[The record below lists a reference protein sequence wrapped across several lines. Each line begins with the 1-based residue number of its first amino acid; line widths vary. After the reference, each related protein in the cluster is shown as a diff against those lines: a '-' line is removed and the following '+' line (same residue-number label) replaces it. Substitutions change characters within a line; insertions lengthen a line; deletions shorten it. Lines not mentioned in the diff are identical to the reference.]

1 MDKKIFNVIDKII
14 DGSNRIDKFL
24 QSKLNTISRTR
35 IQDLIRNGHV
45 KVNDVIILDKVISA
59 SGTTPPYS
67 PE

>member
-45 KVNDVIILDKVISA
+45 KVNNVIILETSKKNKK
-59 SGTTPPYS
+59 
-67 PE
+67 